1 MSDII
6 FKLKNPLTISSSN
19 FVITTDGDNTFDTRD
34 FDGLFKSNVK
44 FSLPQSV
51 GTTDSVQF
59 NQVTLSPN
67 TLTVGTGSNTLVLK
81 DGSISGSSPITFQND
96 LLVTQNATIIDGFTF
111 TGTLATGSST
121 IATSSVVE
129 TNQSGSTI
137 WGENLSQKQ
146 FFSSSLDVTGSVL
159 LNKDD
164 SVPIRPFDEISN
176 DTSVS
181 DESNTALVTERVAKT
196 FLSTLKPERNY
207 LRKSF
212 AHTGSFISS
221 TSVKF
226 VAVTA
231 SAPSG
236 MTATTENDF
245 MFFVNGM
252 VMENDALTIVQNSS
266 TNLSLTLN
274 ASELGYSLESDDEV
288 IGFGKFNS

>member
-146 FFSSSLDVTGSVL
+146 FFSSSLEVTGSVL
-159 LNKDD
+159 LNRDD
-164 SVPIRPFDEISN
+164 SRAFDEISN

-181 DESNTALVTERVAKT
+181 DESNTALVTERVVKT
-196 FLSTLKPERNY
+196 YLATLKPQRNY

-212 AHTGSFISS
+212 VHTGSFVDS
-221 TSVKF
+221 TNIKF
-226 VAVTA
+226 VAITA
-231 SAPSG
+231 SAPFG
-236 MTATTENDF
+236 MSSTSENDF

-252 VMENDALTIVQNSS
+252 VIENDALTIVQNSS

-288 IGFGKFNS
+288 IGFGKFDS

>member
-19 FVITTDGDNTFDTRD
+19 FVTTTDNDTTFDTKE
-34 FDGLFKSNVK
+34 FDGLFKSNVR
-44 FSLPQSV
+44 FSLPQAV

-67 TLTVGTGSNTLVLK
+67 TLTVGTGSNKIILK
-81 DGSISGSSPITFQND
+81 DKSISGSSPIIFQNN
-96 LLVTQNATIIDGFTF
+96 LSVTQNATIIDGFTF

-129 TNQSGSTI
+129 INQSGSTI

-146 FFSSSLDVTGSVL
+146 FFSSSLEVTGSVL

-164 SVPIRPFDEISN
+164 SVPIRAFDEISN

-196 FLSTLKPERNY
+196 FLSAIKPERNY

-212 AHTGSFISS
+212 VHTGSFVSNLS
-221 TSVKF
+221 AKF
-226 VAVTA
+226 VATTA
-231 SAPSG
+231 SAPTG

-245 MFFVNGM
+245 MFFINGM
-252 VMENDALTIVQNSS
+252 VMENDALTIEQKGS
-266 TNLSLTLN
+266 TNLELRIDTD
-274 ASELGYSLESDDEV
+274 ALGYILDSSDEV

>member
-6 FKLKNPLTISSSN
+6 FKLKNPLTVSSSN
-19 FVITTDGDNTFDTRD
+19 FVTTTDNDTTFDTKE

-44 FSLPQSV
+44 FSLPQAV

-67 TLTVGTGSNTLVLK
+67 TLTVGTGSNKIILK
-81 DGSISGSSPITFQND
+81 DKSISGSSPITFQNN

-129 TNQSGSTI
+129 INQSGSTI

-146 FFSSSLDVTGSVL
+146 FFSSSLEVTGSVL

-164 SVPIRPFDEISN
+164 SVPIRAFDEISN

-196 FLSTLKPERNY
+196 FLSTLKPQRNY
-207 LRKSF
+207 LMYQKLFWRSKIF
-212 AHTGSFISS
+212 HQ
-221 TSVKF
+221 K
-226 VAVTA
+226 
-231 SAPSG
+231 
-236 MTATTENDF
+236 
-245 MFFVNGM
+245 
-252 VMENDALTIVQNSS
+252 
-266 TNLSLTLN
+266 
-274 ASELGYSLESDDEV
+274 
-288 IGFGKFNS
+288 K